1 MCSIP
6 FWAARASSASL
17 RTHLGSLGCETIGT
31 DNVVV
36 STVSLDEIRNR
47 TYSVLRDV
55 ATSKLASFIS
65 SVSAEAQAGTNLK
78 WLRLWASWLTAE
90 SRDPGWFV
98 DRYFWP
104 ESIQRARRLL
114 KASTKGLV
122 CVVGLQGIG
131 KTSALRA
138 LYFGYVRSKDPIRVS
153 YTSDN
158 SGNEY
163 PSAVILKWRRDLF
176 KTAPT
181 DREYCPGAFDEIYS
195 QMLGRRQ
202 FHNAYDGRKMRG
214 GDEVELTKR
223 AWIEMLSKM
232 SLILIDMPDYS
243 RTDKRRMARDLED
256 VHSLWS
262 TLLAEESEANIV
274 MTVQKE
280 MMGGHFFL
288 NKMHVIEI
296 EPLSAD
302 QVAQLYLNTFHGSFP
317 YTRDA
322 LKRLAVMSRGNFRN
336 FLRYITQ
343 TLDSWE
349 SLPEP
354 KGSIDLAL
362 VQRTITTDQL
372 VEDMEVQLGP
382 VFPKGSDL
390 RLQAVR
396 LVMFLEESGPKR
408 QAELVEEFGLEEY
421 AMSRLLA
428 KLELH
433 RYIARRREGTDK
445 IVSLRSEM

>member
-1 MCSIP
+1 
-6 FWAARASSASL
+6 
-17 RTHLGSLGCETIGT
+17 
-31 DNVVV
+31 
-36 STVSLDEIRNR
+36 
-47 TYSVLRDV
+47 
-55 ATSKLASFIS
+55 
-65 SVSAEAQAGTNLK
+65 
-78 WLRLWASWLTAE
+78 
-90 SRDPGWFV
+90 
-98 DRYFWP
+98 
-104 ESIQRARRLL
+104 
-114 KASTKGLV
+114 
-122 CVVGLQGIG
+122 VGLQGVG

-138 LYFGYVRSKDPIRVS
+138 LYFSHVRSEDRVRVS
-153 YTSDN
+153 DTSDD
-158 SGNEY
+158 SGKEY

-181 DREYCPGAFDEIYS
+181 DSEYCYGAFDEIYS
-195 QMLGRRQ
+195 QMLRRRQ
-202 FHNAYDGRKMRG
+202 FHNGCDGRKMRR

-243 RTDKRRMARDLED
+243 RTDRRQMARDLGEIF
-256 VHSLWS
+256 SLWN

-274 MTVQKE
+274 ITVQKE

-288 NKMHVIEI
+288 NKMHVCEI

-302 QVAQLYLNTFHGSFP
+302 QVAQLFLKTFRGSSP

-343 TLDSWE
+343 TLDSWD
-349 SLPEP
+349 SLPEL
-354 KGSIDLAL
+354 KDSIDLAF

-372 VEDMEVQLGP
+372 VEDMALQLGP

-396 LVMFLEESGPKR
+396 LLMYLEESGPKK

-433 RYIARRREGTDK
+433 RYIVRRREGTDK
-445 IVSLRSEM
+445 IVSLRNET